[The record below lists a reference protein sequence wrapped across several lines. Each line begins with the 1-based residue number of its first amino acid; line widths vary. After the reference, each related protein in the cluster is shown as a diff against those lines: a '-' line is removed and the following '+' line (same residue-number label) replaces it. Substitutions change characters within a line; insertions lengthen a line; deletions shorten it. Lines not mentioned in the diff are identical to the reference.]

1 MNTRKVVEISVDQA
15 NSTLTNYHFNRMKD
29 PSCLLHLIQRGG
41 FPNPTYRMSG
51 ESVAVEL
58 REIAKHS
65 PSAFHSA
72 LTEAINNQ
80 LDEDTDV
87 IGVRISPNKIYVLFD
102 KNMPLTEEIKDEDE
116 ENWEEV
122 DEDEDED
129 DDEDDEEWGDEEDEE
144 DLQSLLDAD
153 AGDDDYHPSK
163 KWIKDVLNQAK
174 NKLK

>member
-1 MNTRKVVEISVDQA
+1 MNTRKVVEISADQA

-29 PSCLLHLIQRGG
+29 PICLLHLIERGG

-65 PSAFHSA
+65 PSAFHAA
-72 LTEAINNQ
+72 LTNAINNK

-102 KNMPLTEEIKDEDE
+102 KNMPLTEEIKDEEEDE
-116 ENWEEV
+116 NFEDI
-122 DEDEDED
+122 DEDEDEWDEDDDDD
-129 DDEDDEEWGDEEDEE
+129 DDE
-144 DLQSLLDAD
+144 
-153 AGDDDYHPSK
+153 Y
-163 KWIKDVLNQAK
+163 
-174 NKLK
+174 